1 MAAVA
6 SRYEAVRRQV
16 ADAAD
21 IAGALADE
29 ITIVAVTKTV
39 GIDDIRSALAAG
51 ISDFGENR
59 VQEFLGK
66 YGLFPDANWHFIGT
80 LQTNKVKDVVGR
92 ACLIHSVDSLHLLE
106 EIGKRAQAAGR
117 RPAGPA
123 AGERVGR
130 GLEARLRAAAT
141 CARRSSRRR
150 TCPTWRCAG
159 LMTMAPFGRP
169 EDARWVFRELR
180 ELRDSLREMPLNGVE
195 LNELSMGM
203 TNDFRVAVEEGSTI
217 VRVGR
222 PSSAV
227 AQDMRRRP

>member
-1 MAAVA
+1 VAAVA

-21 IAGALADE
+21 IAGRDPGE

-39 GIDDIRSALAAG
+39 GVEEVRAALLAG

-66 YGLFPDANWHFIGT
+66 YGLFPDAHWHFIGT
-80 LQTNKVKDVVGR
+80 LQTNKAKDVVGR
-92 ACLIHSVDSLHLLE
+92 ATLIHSVDSLRLLR
-106 EIGKRAQAAGR
+106 EIGHRAEQAGFVQPVLLQVNVSGEESKHGFPCLDVREALIEASHL
-117 RPAGPA
+117 PA
-123 AGERVGR
+123 
-130 GLEARLRAAAT
+130 LEVR
-141 CARRSSRRR
+141 
-150 TCPTWRCAG
+150 G
-159 LMTMAPFGRP
+159 LMTMAPLGRP

-195 LNELSMGM
+195 LTELSMGM
-203 TNDFRVAVEEGSTI
+203 SNDFRVAVEEGSTI

-222 PSSAV
+222 AIFG
-227 AQDMRRRP
+227 R

>member
-6 SRYEAVRRQV
+6 SRYEAVRRHV

-21 IAGALADE
+21 LVGRSWEE
-29 ITIVAVTKTV
+29 ITIVGVTKTV
-39 GIDDIRSALAAG
+39 GIDDIRLALTAG

-92 ACLIHSVDSLHLLE
+92 ACLIHSVDSLHLLD
-106 EIGKRAQAAGR
+106 EIGKRAQEAGVTQR
-117 RPAGPA
+117 VLLQVNVS
-123 AGERVGR
+123 GEGSKHGFESCDVR
-130 GLEARLRAAAT
+130 EALIEASHLPNVAVH
-141 CARRSSRRR
+141 
-150 TCPTWRCAG
+150 G

-169 EDARWVFRELR
+169 KDARWVFRELR

-195 LNELSMGM
+195 LDELSMGM
-203 TNDFRVAVEEGSTI
+203 SNDFRVAVEEGSTI

-222 PSSAV
+222 AIFGK
-227 AQDMRRRP
+227 